1 VNGRERILAALR
13 GEWPDHVPIML
24 HNFMLAARENGV
36 PMSRF
41 RRDGRAVAE
50 SFIRAIE
57 TYCYDG
63 IVVDIDTVTL
73 AGAAGVPVD
82 MPDDLPA
89 RPRGALLSSLAEV
102 RDLQPVRIEDYP
114 AVEAALE
121 AVTILK
127 NHFRGEVAVRG
138 NCDQAPFALAALLR
152 GLEDWLLDLTQA
164 EEALIVR
171 LLSYCTTL
179 TGRFLEL
186 MAGAGADILSN
197 GDSPAGPEIIAP
209 GMYRTYA
216 QPWEERVV
224 EMSRRLGRPYI
235 LHICGDARLILPD
248 MIATGADGLELDQKT
263 DIPFAHVLMK
273 HRTAFVGNID
283 PSGVL
288 ALGTKAL
295 VRTKTRELLEAFS
308 DTPRFILNAGCAI
321 PAETPA
327 ENLRA
332 MIDTAREYR

>member
-1 VNGRERILAALR
+1 MNGRERILAALR
-13 GEWPDHVPIML
+13 GEWPDRVPIML

-50 SFIRAIE
+50 SFIRAVE
-57 TYCYDG
+57 TYGYDG
-63 IVVDIDTVTL
+63 VLVDIDTVTL

-82 MPDDLPA
+82 LPEDLPA
-89 RPRGALLSSLAEV
+89 RARGALLGSLDEV
-102 RDLQPVRIEDYP
+102 RDLEPVRIEEYP
-114 AVEAALE
+114 AVRAALD
-121 AVTILK
+121 AVALLK
-127 NHFRGEVAVRG
+127 DYFRGEVAVRG
-138 NCDQAPFALAALLR
+138 NCDQAPFALAALMR
-152 GLEDWLLDLTQA
+152 GVEDWLLDLTQA

-197 GDSPAGPEIIAP
+197 GDSPAGPDVISP

-273 HRTAFVGNID
+273 HRTTFVGNLD

-288 ALGTKAL
+288 AWGTKAL
-295 VRTKTRELLEAFS
+295 VRTKTRELVEAFA

-321 PAETPA
+321 PAETPS

-332 MIDTAREYR
+332 MIDTARAFR